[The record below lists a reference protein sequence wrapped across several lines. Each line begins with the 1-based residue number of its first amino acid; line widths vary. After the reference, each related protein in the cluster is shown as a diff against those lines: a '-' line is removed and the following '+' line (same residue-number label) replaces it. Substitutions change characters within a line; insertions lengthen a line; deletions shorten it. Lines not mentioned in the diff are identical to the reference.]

1 MSDDEYKL
9 SRNSFFLF
17 SCLWVSE
24 MADSSEDGR
33 KKILIEIFE
42 ILEPAQFQEL
52 VKILKADGLSIDMNN
67 KTPKNISD
75 LTQMIVG
82 HYGEEES
89 FSLIEQ
95 AMRPNNYE
103 KVKGLMKLGK
113 NEQRGEFT
121 QSGLVCGG
129 SQLITCS

>member
-1 MSDDEYKL
+1 VSDDEYKL

-24 MADSSEDGR
+24 MADASEDGW
-33 KKILIEIFE
+33 KETMINIIKD
-42 ILEPAQFQEL
+42 LEPAQFQKM
-52 VKILKADGLSIDMNN
+52 VKILQEAGLSIDMNN

-75 LTQMIVG
+75 LTQMVVRN
-82 HYGEEES
+82 YGEEES

-103 KVKGLMKLGK
+103 TVKGLMKLGK